1 MSTQNTIWHSIWHQ
15 TDRLLQLWRTHTAEE
30 SAKKGKMKMNE
41 RKCLIC
47 SKELK
52 ENDIIPLQI
61 AYNIPN
67 KNLYMTI
74 QTYCS
79 ECNKKIVEPTIK
91 EISEKLKLN
100 YKG

>member
-1 MSTQNTIWHSIWHQ
+1 
-15 TDRLLQLWRTHTAEE
+15 
-30 SAKKGKMKMNE
+30 MNKQI
-41 RKCLIC
+41 KCLIC
-47 SKELK
+47 GKELK

-79 ECNKKIVEPTIK
+79 ECNEKIVEPTIK

>member
-1 MSTQNTIWHSIWHQ
+1 
-15 TDRLLQLWRTHTAEE
+15 
-30 SAKKGKMKMNE
+30 MNE

-52 ENDIIPLQI
+52 ESDIIPLQI
-61 AYNIPN
+61 AYNIPY

-79 ECNKKIVEPTIK
+79 ECNEKIVEPTIK